1 MRKIKIAQIG
11 TSGNSHGND
20 IFNTLKYHSDLF
32 EVVGYCMPENEAEK
46 FPAKMA
52 DFEGFP
58 ELTLDEILS
67 DPTIEAVSIETE
79 EIYLTKY
86 ALMAVQAGKHI
97 HMEKPGGIVLADFE
111 KLIAAAQEKGNVLHF
126 GYMYR
131 YNPYIVELIDRVKRG
146 ELGQIISVEAQMNC
160 IHPKEVRQWLQN
172 FPGGM
177 MFFLG
182 CHLID
187 LILTIQGTPDRI
199 IPLNKCSG
207 LDVTDCKD
215 FGMAVFE
222 YKNGVSF
229 AKASAVEL
237 GGFARRQLVVTGT
250 KATVELNPLEWYL
263 PNDPTYE
270 YLYTVKTE
278 RTNTLWNEPNT
289 SESCDPVNRYRTMM
303 ASFAK
308 MVRGEMKNPY
318 SLQYELELYRT
329 TLKACGE

>member
-1 MRKIKIAQIG
+1 MQKIKIAQIG

-20 IFNTLKYHSDLF
+20 IFNTLKYQSDIF
-32 EVVGYCMPENEAEK
+32 EIAGYCLPENEAQK
-46 FPAKMA
+46 FPEKMA
-52 DFEGFP
+52 DFADYP
-58 ELTLDEILS
+58 VLTLEQILT
-67 DPTIEAVSIETE
+67 DPTIEAVTVETE

-86 ALMAVQAGKHI
+86 ALLAVLAGKHI

-111 KLIAAAQEKGNVLHF
+111 ELIAAAEKSGNVLHF

-131 YNPYIVELIDRVKRG
+131 YNPYIADLIQRVKRG
-146 ELGQIISVEAQMNC
+146 ELGDILSVEAQMNC
-160 IHPKEVRQWLQN
+160 THPVQVRQWLES

-187 LILTIQGTPDRI
+187 LILTIQGTPERI

-207 LDVTDCKD
+207 MDVSDSMD

-250 KATVELNPLEWYL
+250 KGTVDLNPLEKYL
-263 PNDPTYE
+263 PDSGFE

-278 RTNTLWNEPNT
+278 RNSTDWHAPAVTQACE
-289 SESCDPVNRYRTMM
+289 PVNRYRTMM
-303 ASFAK
+303 QSFAQL
-308 MVRGEMKNPY
+308 VRGEKQNPY
-318 SLQYELELYRT
+318 SLQYELELYKT
-329 TLKACGE
+329 ILKACGK

>member
-1 MRKIKIAQIG
+1 MKRIRIAQIG
-11 TSGNSHGND
+11 TSSNSHGND
-20 IFNTLKYHSDLF
+20 IFKTLKYHSDIF
-32 EVVGYCMPENEAEK
+32 ELVGYCMPENEAQK
-46 FPAKMA
+46 FPERMA
-52 DFEGFP
+52 DFADYP
-58 ELTLDEILS
+58 ELTLEQILS
-67 DPTIEAVSIETE
+67 DPTIEAVAVETE

-86 ALMAVQAGKHI
+86 ALLAVQAGKHI
-97 HMEKPGGIVLADFE
+97 HMEKPGGLVLADFE
-111 KLIAAAQEKGNVLHF
+111 DLITAALEKGNVLHF

-131 YNPYIVELIDRVKRG
+131 YNPYIADLIQRVKRG
-146 ELGQIISVEAQMNC
+146 ELGDILSVEAQMNC
-160 IHPKEVRQWLQN
+160 IHPVQVRQWLQS

-187 LILTIQGTPDRI
+187 LILTIQGTPEKI

-250 KATVELNPLEWYL
+250 KATVELNPLEEYVPGSGL
-263 PNDPTYE
+263 E

-278 RTNTLWNEPNT
+278 RSSTDWHAPAKK
-289 SESCDPVNRYRTMM
+289 ESCEPVNRYRNMM
-303 ASFAK
+303 QFFAQL
-308 MVRGEMKNPY
+308 VRGEKQNPY
-318 SLQYELELYRT
+318 SLQYELELYKT
-329 TLKACGE
+329 ILKACGQ

>member
-1 MRKIKIAQIG
+1 
-11 TSGNSHGND
+11 
-20 IFNTLKYHSDLF
+20 
-32 EVVGYCMPENEAEK
+32 
-46 FPAKMA
+46 MA
-52 DFEGFP
+52 DFADYP
-58 ELTLDEILS
+58 ELTLEQILS
-67 DPTIEAVSIETE
+67 DPTIEAVAVETE

-86 ALMAVQAGKHI
+86 ALLAVQAGKHI
-97 HMEKPGGIVLADFE
+97 HMEKPGGLVLADFE
-111 KLIAAAQEKGNVLHF
+111 DLITAALEKGNVLHF

-131 YNPYIVELIDRVKRG
+131 YNPYIADLIQRVKRG
-146 ELGQIISVEAQMNC
+146 ELGDILSVEAQMNC
-160 IHPKEVRQWLQN
+160 IHPVQVRQWLQS

-187 LILTIQGTPDRI
+187 LILTIQGTPEKI

-250 KATVELNPLEWYL
+250 KATVELNPLEEYVPGSGL
-263 PNDPTYE
+263 E

-278 RTNTLWNEPNT
+278 RSSTDWHAPAKK
-289 SESCDPVNRYRTMM
+289 ESCEPVNRYRNMM
-303 ASFAK
+303 QSFAQL
-308 MVRGEMKNPY
+308 VRGEKQNPY
-318 SLQYELELYRT
+318 SLQYELELYKT
-329 TLKACGE
+329 ILKACGQ